1 MQLSVKAFALAAA
14 IVGAVWCFIG
24 AMFAMLIPSWGEP
37 FMGMMAVIGPGVTG
51 ANWPSAALLVLYGV
65 IDGLVFGGLFAWLY
79 NQIVR
84 RSVPG
89 VA

>member
-1 MQLSVKAFALAAA
+1 MQLSVKAFAVTAA
-14 IVGAVWCFIG
+14 IVGAAIWFISV
-24 AMFAMLIPSWGEP
+24 MFAMLIPSWGEP
-37 FMGMMAVIGPGVTG
+37 FMEMMAAIGPGVTG
-51 ANWPSAALLVLYGV
+51 ANWSSAALLVLYGV

>member
-1 MQLSVKAFALAAA
+1 MQLSVKAFAVTAA
-14 IVGAVWCFIG
+14 IVGAVVWFIS

-37 FMGMMAVIGPGVTG
+37 FMELMAVIGPGVSG
-51 ANWPSAALLVLYGV
+51 ADWPSTALLVLYGV

-79 NQIVR
+79 NQLVR

>member
-37 FMGMMAVIGPGVTG
+37 FMALVAVIGPGVTG
-51 ANWPSAALLVLYGV
+51 ADWPSTVLVMLYGV
-65 IDGLVFGGLFAWLY
+65 IDGLVFGGSFAWLY
-79 NQIVR
+79 NQLVS
-84 RSVPG
+84 RSAPSV
-89 VA
+89 V